1 MPAMTKNELKEKLR
15 EIALS
20 CRDFAPSEF
29 PAQGS
34 PTIYLTF
41 DDGPGPYTADLL
53 DVLKDF
59 GVHATFFVTARL
71 PEHLDIISRAYAE
84 GHSIGAH
91 SLSHDYSKIYASSEA
106 FYRDFLACEEMI
118 RVHTGRY
125 TPLFRFPGGSSNTV
139 SRINPGI
146 MTRLTQAMND
156 MGYQYYDW
164 NIVSGDAGGTN
175 KTKEIVQTIKDG
187 CAEHRVSMI
196 LQHDIKDYS
205 VAAVEPVIKWGLDNG
220 YTFRAIELDSPAMH
234 HGINN

>member
-15 EIALS
+15 EIASS
-20 CRDFAPSEF
+20 CSDFAPSEF

-53 DVLKDF
+53 DVLKDC
-59 GVHATFFVTARL
+59 GVHATFFVTGRL
-71 PEHLDIISRAYAE
+71 PEHQAIISRACAE

-91 SLSHDYSKIYASSEA
+91 SLSHDYSKVYASSEA

-139 SRINPGI
+139 SHITPGI
-146 MTRLTQAMND
+146 MTHLAKTMPDLGFR
-156 MGYQYYDW
+156 YFDW
-164 NIVSGDAGGTN
+164 NVDSGDAS
-175 KTKEIVQTIKDG
+175 KTISRETILSTITESCRGQK
-187 CAEHRVSMI
+187 VNLV
-196 LQHDIKDYS
+196 LQHDVNALS
-205 VAAVEPVIKWGLDNG
+205 VGIVRDVIIWGKDNG
-220 YTFRAIELDSPAMH
+220 YLFLPLGTESPAAKH
-234 HGINN
+234 HIAN